1 MSCKCCKKKKCCCK
15 PKPKPKQC
23 NIHLFVHAVVTC
35 EDTIEGIVECDGR
48 PVEGARV
55 VISVE
60 PAGIMVT
67 PNPVFTD
74 ERGNFQTT
82 IIIPDDTPETPATI
96 TATTSI
102 NDQLLSTSLD
112 FIAVCEESCEITLFP
127 DGTRII
133 CDGFI
138 DGRVTCGGVPIEG
151 VEVFLDSSDH
161 TIVIFNENGLPVQSV
176 FTDSTG
182 VYMAGV
188 SVPPGTPETTVTIT
202 ATTTVGSE
210 TVSAEIEVDV
220 VCDEPCQLTLNVP
233 PFIDCSATLTGNISC
248 NDVPQPGALI
258 FFESYPAIVRF
269 EPNPATSDANGN
281 FTVDAI
287 VNEGIENMNVM
298 ITARTTVDTRPIVF
312 HVSSTVECL
321 PEEQCPCKFRLGI
334 QGNRATAI
342 VQLFEPS
349 GQTTLPGFINV
360 TVVQCFTGGPNCNP
374 AVDNFNIS
382 FTGSGGQT
390 INFVQGRR
398 VEIFCENN
406 NTTARVVGM
415 ASASGNQIDGVFE
428 VIIELSILGASNQGL
443 WTIIA
448 SDNLGTVFFTTFTAT
463 LSPVTSISNC
473 GVLGVPRALDP
484 PACNKCKKHPPKC
497 GCKK

>member
-1 MSCKCCKKKKCCCK
+1 MSCQCCKKKKCCCK

-35 EDTIEGIVECDGR
+35 EDVIEGVVECDGR
-48 PVEGARV
+48 PVGSARV
-55 VISVE
+55 VLSVE
-60 PAGIMVT
+60 PAGITVT

-82 IIIPDDTPETPATI
+82 ILIPDDTPETPATI
-96 TATTSI
+96 TATTFVKEQEI
-102 NDQLLSTSLD
+102 STSLN

-127 DGTRII
+127 DDTRII

-151 VEVFLDSSDH
+151 AQVFLESAPD
-161 TIVIFNENGLPVQSV
+161 IIIFNENGQPTESV

-210 TVSAEIEVDV
+210 TVFTEIEVEV
-220 VCDEPCQLTLNVP
+220 VCDELCQLTLTVP

-248 NDVPQPGALI
+248 NGVPQSGALI

-269 EPNPATSDANGN
+269 EPNPATSDADGN
-281 FTVDAI
+281 FTVDVI

-298 ITARTTVDTRPIVF
+298 ITARTTVDSRPIVF
-312 HVSSTVECL
+312 HVSTAVECL
-321 PEEQCPCKFRLGI
+321 PEDQCRCKFRLGI
-334 QGNRATAI
+334 QGNRATAL
-342 VQLFEPS
+342 VDLFEPS
-349 GQTTLPGFINV
+349 GQSTLTGFINV
-360 TVVQCFTGGPNCNP
+360 TIVQCFTGGPNCNP

-382 FTGSGGQT
+382 FTGAGGQT

-415 ASASGNQIDGVFE
+415 ASATGNQIDGVFE
-428 VIIELSILGASNQGL
+428 VIIELNILGSSNQGF

-448 SDNLGTVFFTTFTAT
+448 SDNLGTVFFTQFTAT

-473 GVLGVPRALDP
+473 GLLGVPLALDP
-484 PACNKCKKHPPKC
+484 PACNKCKKYPTKC
-497 GCKK
+497 CCNK

>member
-1 MSCKCCKKKKCCCK
+1 M
-15 PKPKPKQC
+15 
-23 NIHLFVHAVVTC
+23 
-35 EDTIEGIVECDGR
+35 
-48 PVEGARV
+48 